1 MYFDLG
7 VAVVQK
13 IPINQDGIR
22 ATIMLLEQCMDDVN
36 NRCSNTENDKLSRNE
51 CE

>member
-7 VAVVQK
+7 VAVGQK
-13 IPINQDGIR
+13 IQINHDGIR
-22 ATIMLLEQCMDDVN
+22 TTVMLLEQCMDDVN
-36 NRCSNTENDKLSRNE
+36 NRCSKTENNKLFGNE